1 MLGKVK
7 DVRFHH
13 EERNT
18 LNKIELILL
27 CVCLP
32 GAGDLPLDVKNMWE
46 CPKFLR
52 AAPLIPHSS
61 KGEKTCSEYLIAK
74 EANLRESA
82 IRMYSIFR
90 RFKDE
95 KPSYANNGKCVFL
108 HIYQFHTYSFVAQNA
123 LHSPYSPW
131 PSWFN
136 PATWIRAYTTA
147 AEIPSFP
154 SFSFPS
160 PGDSPDNKGG
170 PPKNSPAP
178 FSLPAK
184 GGMLLPCV
192 VTQSLSSDK
201 EKTLHC
207 AGCTN
212 LSSLLRRLLRA
223 SCVQGADT
231 TCKENIGKKP
241 RYNQGAL

>member
-1 MLGKVK
+1 M
-7 DVRFHH
+7 
-13 EERNT
+13 RN
-18 LNKIELILL
+18 LL
-27 CVCLP
+27 
-32 GAGDLPLDVKNMWE
+32 
-46 CPKFLR
+46 
-52 AAPLIPHSS
+52 S
-61 KGEKTCSEYLIAK
+61 
-74 EANLRESA
+74 
-82 IRMYSIFR
+82 
-90 RFKDE
+90 
-95 KPSYANNGKCVFL
+95 SYANNGKCVFL

-184 GGMLLPCV
+184 GEMLLLPLLWSDAKPE
-192 VTQSLSSDK
+192 QQDK

-207 AGCTN
+207 AVCTN
-212 LSSLLRRLLRA
+212 LSSLLRRLLR
-223 SCVQGADT
+223 VE
-231 TCKENIGKKP
+231 CKEPILPAKKILKKP
-241 RYNQGAL
+241 RYNQGEHFQKNRRRVEFEV